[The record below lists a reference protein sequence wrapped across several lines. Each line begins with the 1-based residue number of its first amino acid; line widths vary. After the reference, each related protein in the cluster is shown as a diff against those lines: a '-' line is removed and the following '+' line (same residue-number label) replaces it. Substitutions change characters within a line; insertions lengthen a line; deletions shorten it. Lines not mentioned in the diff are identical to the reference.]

1 MYGKRI
7 TYCSYILAL
16 PKNGSGNKTVR
27 NLMWFLVGTC
37 NLYRQCMMKNL
48 YLCVTIGQKEEV
60 ERTSTKPPGETRTM
74 SRLEWF
80 LVFTLILDFNYR
92 QFRNK
97 RPWSMFVYV
106 TFGQEQATAWHR
118 TNNKKKIG
126 LIPSLY
132 FRFYCKCN
140 LETSLRMVNTVCLCV
155 ITGQE
160 KVVDATVWPKNAV
173 RNINNEQIDVL
184 FSFDLYFRLSQ
195 R

>member
-1 MYGKRI
+1 
-7 TYCSYILAL
+7 
-16 PKNGSGNKTVR
+16 
-27 NLMWFLVGTC
+27 
-37 NLYRQCMMKNL
+37 MMKNL

-60 ERTSTKPPGETRTM
+60 ERTSTKTPGETRTM

-106 TFGQEQATAWHR
+106 TFVQEQATAWHR

-140 LETSLRMVNTVCLCV
+140 LETSLRMVNNVCLCV

-173 RNINNEQIDVL
+173 RNINNEQL
-184 FSFDLYFRLSQ
+184 FSVDLYFRLSQ